1 MNELKING
9 VYRHF
14 KGDYYLVCD
23 VAIHIAKIEMNM
35 LYIGLCMGI
44 MAYTLDQKICF

>member
-9 VYRHF
+9 VY
-14 KGDYYLVCD
+14 
-23 VAIHIAKIEMNM
+23 KIEMSM

-44 MAYTLDQKICF
+44 MAYT